1 MRVLID
7 LEIKKKKN
15 GTIKEE
21 NEEEEMIKTSR
32 TSKSAKS
39 TKRRLTVASD
49 SKREINIRKIKVEQW
64 KKRVRL
70 NDEKANSD
78 VDNKIR

>member
-21 NEEEEMIKTSR
+21 NEEEEMIKTS
-32 TSKSAKS
+32 KSAKS

-49 SKREINIRKIKVEQW
+49 TKREINIRKIKVE
-64 KKRVRL
+64 K
-70 NDEKANSD
+70 
-78 VDNKIR
+78 

>member
-21 NEEEEMIKTSR
+21 NEEEEMIKTIRS
-32 TSKSAKS
+32 SKS

-49 SKREINIRKIKVEQW
+49 AKREINIRKIKVERI
-64 KKRVRL
+64 KRVKL
-70 NDEKANSD
+70 DDEKANNCD
-78 VDNKIR
+78 VDNKKR

>member
-21 NEEEEMIKTSR
+21 NEEEEIIKTIRS
-32 TSKSAKS
+32 SKS

-49 SKREINIRKIKVEQW
+49 AKREINIRKIKVE
-64 KKRVRL
+64 K
-70 NDEKANSD
+70 
-78 VDNKIR
+78 

>member
-21 NEEEEMIKTSR
+21 NEEEMIKTSR

-49 SKREINIRKIKVEQW
+49 SKREINIRKIKVE
-64 KKRVRL
+64 K
-70 NDEKANSD
+70 
-78 VDNKIR
+78 

>member
-49 SKREINIRKIKVEQW
+49 SKREINIRKIKVEQ
-64 KKRVRL
+64 
-70 NDEKANSD
+70 
-78 VDNKIR
+78 